1 MGVLYLVRHGQARA
15 QAYGAGAWA
24 QAEGGLTDLGAEQAR
39 RAGSA
44 LAARVGRIDHAVSGD
59 LARQRETLARII
71 DEQSDI
77 IEPAIDAR
85 WNEYDIDS
93 ILGDRER
100 TENATER
107 GFQAQLDG
115 ALSDWIARIAV
126 GSETYAQYRQRADD
140 AFDDLI
146 AHAGSGKTVVA
157 VSSAGTIAA
166 VVARLWGI
174 DDERWLAIA
183 RTMINTSVTKILIGS
198 SGASVV
204 SINDHAHVDHADDRR
219 LMTFR

>member
-1 MGVLYLVRHGQARA
+1 MGVLYMVRHGQARA

-44 LAARVGRIDHAVSGD
+44 LATRVGRIDRVVSGD
-59 LARQRETLARII
+59 LARQRETLARIVAELP
-71 DEQSDI
+71 DAV
-77 IEPAIDAR
+77 EPSIDAR
-85 WNEYDIDS
+85 WNEYDIES

-115 ALSDWIARIAV
+115 ALSDWIARIAI
-126 GSETYAQYRQRADD
+126 GSETYEQYRQRADA
-140 AFDDLI
+140 AFEEL
-146 AHAGSGKTVVA
+146 ARHAGSGQTVLA

-166 VVARLWGI
+166 IIARLWGI
-174 DDERWLAIA
+174 DDDRWLAIA

-204 SINDHAHVDHADDRR
+204 SINDHAHVDQADDRR

>member
-39 RAGSA
+39 RAGTA
-44 LAARVGRIDHAVSGD
+44 LAARLGRIDHAVSGD
-59 LARQRETLARII
+59 LARQRETLRRIV
-71 DEQSDI
+71 DELPGTTD
-77 IEPAIDAR
+77 PAIDAR

-115 ALSDWIARIAV
+115 ALSDWIAGIAV
-126 GSETYAQYRQRADD
+126 GSETYEQYRQRADA
-140 AFDDLI
+140 AFDNLI
-146 AHAGSGKTVVA
+146 AHAGSGKTVLA

-166 VVARLWGI
+166 IIARLWGI
-174 DDERWLAIA
+174 DDDRWLAIA